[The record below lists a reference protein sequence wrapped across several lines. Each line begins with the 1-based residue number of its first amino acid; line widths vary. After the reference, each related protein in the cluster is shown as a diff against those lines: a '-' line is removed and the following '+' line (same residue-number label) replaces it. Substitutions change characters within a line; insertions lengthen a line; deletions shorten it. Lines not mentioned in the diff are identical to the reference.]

1 MKTLILTLLSCLATG
16 CVAITQSTSP
26 PFISNK
32 LEKLFGDGV
41 FTEAVAVAPGGT
53 VYFCDITN
61 PQTSG
66 NQVGHLYQFEPITGR
81 VSIFRSPEYQCNG
94 MKFTT
99 TGDMITAHTNNGG
112 SRNVVYTNMRT
123 GKSHILASGFNS
135 RPFNSLNDLVIDAKS
150 CLYVTDPRYVGTEPI
165 EQSIF
170 GVYRIDPNGKVTP
183 VITNLEAP
191 NGIAISPDQ
200 KTLYITE
207 HPYMNHNL
215 LLGKAKFKAMSIKAY
230 DLHPDGHVT
239 FRKTV
244 VDYGVKEGAD
254 GLIID
259 DAGNLYAAVRDEA
272 RPGIRI
278 YSPAG
283 QEIGYIPTPEKPTNL
298 AFGGDHNTLYITAA
312 KSLYRVQ
319 VQHLN

>member
-1 MKTLILTLLSCLATG
+1 
-16 CVAITQSTSP
+16 
-26 PFISNK
+26 
-32 LEKLFGDGV
+32 
-41 FTEAVAVAPGGT
+41 
-53 VYFCDITN
+53 
-61 PQTSG
+61 
-66 NQVGHLYQFEPITGR
+66 
-81 VSIFRSPEYQCNG
+81 
-94 MKFTT
+94 
-99 TGDMITAHTNNGG
+99 
-112 SRNVVYTNMRT
+112 
-123 GKSHILASGFNS
+123 
-135 RPFNSLNDLVIDAKS
+135 
-150 CLYVTDPRYVGTEPI
+150 
-165 EQSIF
+165 
-170 GVYRIDPNGKVTP
+170 
-183 VITNLEAP
+183 
-191 NGIAISPDQ
+191 
-200 KTLYITE
+200 
-207 HPYMNHNL
+207 MNHNL